1 MLLYELIFE
10 KTNLSKKKNFL
21 IKPDNV
27 TQPITVSI
35 LEI

>member
-10 KTNLSKKKNFL
+10 KTNLSKKKIL